1 MKKKI
6 LIGSAIIL
14 GVIALLGVVLYI
26 TVPKIL
32 FSQVDRVEF
41 WGQSSCDGP
50 MTKTVVLSDSEA
62 WRTVL
67 YYNIALYQGDVMAEG
82 CDSDFTFN
90 IFLKNGN
97 RIRLI
102 EAYSPRIEVEATGR
116 DQIWV
121 NSALLTAFAQELI
134 VKYGLF

>member
-41 WGQSSCDGP
+41 CGQSSCDGP

-67 YYNIALYQGDVMAEG
+67 YYNIALYQGEVMAEG

-102 EAYSPRIEVEATGR
+102 EAYSPRIEVEATSR

-121 NSALLTAFAQELI
+121 NSALLTSFAQELI